1 MPGKNRGREQ
11 IDEWLSA
18 YIDGALSP
26 RERARLEARLAQDAD
41 LRARLESLQR
51 TVALVRGLPPV
62 PAPRNFLLT
71 PAMVRP
77 PAPAA
82 RPPAPVARR
91 LAPALTFA
99 TAVSGL
105 LCIIL
110 LVGNLITP
118 GLGGPGAAAPAPMI
132 AYETGLSP
140 QAPETQESPVAKALS
155 SPEATPPEPVQ
166 LTDAATV
173 SATTVPEMEAWG
185 EEPPSLIEG
194 GPFSPGTG
202 GGGGAAPGPSL
213 PGIGDVGGGGAV
225 PEPSPREPDEPEEM
239 ETEALPT
246 PTLEPQPPERAM
258 VAGGETITAAPPTVE
273 ITPTSPPVEIP
284 EEGPASLPASWLP
297 VGGLALLT
305 GVLAVLSIRAWRAR

>member
-1 MPGKNRGREQ
+1 MLRKNRTREQ

-18 YIDGALSP
+18 YIDGALGP

-41 LRARLESLQR
+41 LRARLESLQQ

-82 RPPAPVARR
+82 HPSAPIARR

-110 LVGNLITP
+110 LVGNLIAP
-118 GLGGPGAAAPAPMI
+118 GLGGPGAAAPAPMA

-140 QAPETQESPVAKALS
+140 QAPETQEALAKKAPLPS
-155 SPEATPPEPVQ
+155 ETIPTEMIP
-166 LTDAATV
+166 LTAAATV
-173 SATTVPEMEAWG
+173 SETAVPEMQAWSEEA
-185 EEPPSLIEG
+185 PSPLE
-194 GPFSPGTG
+194 GPFPPEMGG
-202 GGGGAAPGPSL
+202 IGGGGAGPGPSL
-213 PGIGDVGGGGAV
+213 WE
-225 PEPSPREPDEPEEM
+225 PEEPEEM
-239 ETEALPT
+239 EAEALPT

-258 VAGGETITAAPPTVE
+258 VAEAETTTAAPPAAE
-273 ITPTSPPVEIP
+273 ITPVSPPVEMP

-297 VGGLALLT
+297 VGGLALMT
-305 GVLAVLSIRAWRAR
+305 VVLAVLSIRAWRAR

>member
-1 MPGKNRGREQ
+1 MPGKNRGWEQ

-82 RPPAPVARR
+82 HQRGRIARR

-110 LVGNLITP
+110 LVGNLIPP
-118 GLGGPGAAAPAPMI
+118 GWGGPGAAAPAPMI

-140 QAPETQESPVAKALS
+140 QAPETQEGLAKKAPLPS
-155 SPEATPPEPVQ
+155 ETPSFDEVTL
-166 LTDAATV
+166 LTSAATV
-173 SATTVPEMEAWG
+173 SETAAPEMEAWS
-185 EEPPSLIEG
+185 EEAPSPLEGPLPPEMG
-194 GPFSPGTG
+194 GI
-202 GGGGAAPGPSL
+202 GGGGAEPGPSL
-213 PGIGDVGGGGAV
+213 
-225 PEPSPREPDEPEEM
+225 REPGEPEGPKA
-239 ETEALPT
+239 EALPT
-246 PTLEPQPPERAM
+246 PTLEPRPPERAM
-258 VAGGETITAAPPTVE
+258 AAGGETTTAAPPTAE
-273 ITPTSPPVEIP
+273 ITPPYPPVEMP
-284 EEGPASLPASWLP
+284 EAKPALPPTSWLP
-297 VGGLALLT
+297 VGGLALMT
-305 GVLAVLSIRAWRAR
+305 AVLAVLSIRAWRAR

>member
-1 MPGKNRGREQ
+1 MRGKNRTREQ

-18 YIDGALSP
+18 YIDGALSLQ
-26 RERARLEARLAQDAD
+26 ERARLEARLAQDAD

-82 RPPAPVARR
+82 HPSAPRARR

-99 TAVSGL
+99 TVVSGL

-140 QAPETQESPVAKALS
+140 QAPGTQEALAKKAPLPS
-155 SPEATPPEPVQ
+155 ETTPSDEMAP
-166 LTDAATV
+166 LTSAATI
-173 SATTVPEMEAWG
+173 SETAIPEMEAWIEETPSLL
-185 EEPPSLIEG
+185 EEPFPSEMG
-194 GPFSPGTG
+194 GI
-202 GGGGAAPGPSL
+202 GGGGAEPGPSL
-213 PGIGDVGGGGAV
+213 
-225 PEPSPREPDEPEEM
+225 REPEEPEEM
-239 ETEALPT
+239 EAEALPT

-258 VAGGETITAAPPTVE
+258 VAGGETTTAAPPAAE
-273 ITPTSPPVEIP
+273 ITPASPPVGMP
-284 EEGPASLPASWLP
+284 EKGPASLPASWLP
-297 VGGLALLT
+297 VGGLALMT
-305 GVLAVLSIRAWRAR
+305 VILAVLSIRAWRAR